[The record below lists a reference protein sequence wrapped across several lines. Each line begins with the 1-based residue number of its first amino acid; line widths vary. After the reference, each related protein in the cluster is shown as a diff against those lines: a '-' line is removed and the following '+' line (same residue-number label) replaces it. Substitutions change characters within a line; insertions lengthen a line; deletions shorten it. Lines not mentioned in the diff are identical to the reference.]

1 MKKISITITLLAVCF
16 STVVWATPK
25 MIEPE
30 KIFQKVVRAIGIY
43 KPISFSVQEASQT
56 QTGPE
61 HNSELHLK
69 LDTSIIKK
77 ATQMGAK
84 GEQLL
89 AFFISHQMSFYY
101 LGLQAKPTFFP
112 KNQEELTDVKD
123 ADQMGII
130 YAYLAGY
137 VTDMKALGD
146 DFVSFLETV
155 YAAYQKPE
163 DANYKQ
169 RIGRAKTHQKEVS
182 KFILAFETATYL
194 SMINENFDVSCLYN
208 HIAQK
213 YGGKTIYNNAGVNQF
228 QLLLEKLTKEG
239 INPDF
244 YYPVTLDI
252 NPQTRGD
259 VGAANRITAE
269 SIYQKA
275 LGYFEKTIKADP
287 YYIPAYLNLACLHS
301 LKAEYGRMPGSGS
314 SGKMTDT
321 LLTQAQARAL
331 LKKAQVNN
339 QKAKDLLQKLT
350 DQASLYANVATNTKV
365 VAAII
370 TFLENPKA
378 NRAQAKQMLLPLR
391 THKKDF
397 VDLNLRVLERRPPGE
412 FVNLEKTCGATEQI
426 AGIALDNKK
435 QRGKHLG
442 NADQQYLEGTAKA
455 NLVVVLCKNRGI
467 RIYLEEMPGYH
478 AKKIVYVAQGRMV
491 YFLKTLDGYQGT
503 TSCPPSIKLK
513 ESYEKIKKGYGEPR
527 QKRNGTLTSVG
538 YTFKTYLG
546 KKIIFQLDPQFNL
559 DSWMI
564 YEIVDKNN

>member
-1 MKKISITITLLAVCF
+1 MTLLAVCF
-16 STVVWATPK
+16 STALWATPK
-25 MIEPE
+25 KAVLAIQPQ
-30 KIFQKVVRAIGIY
+30 KIFRKVVRAVGLY
-43 KPISFSVQEASQT
+43 TPISLVLEEESQAGVPLRLDVSD
-56 QTGPE
+56 QQKPR
-61 HNSELHLK
+61 LK
-69 LDTSIIKK
+69 LDKSIINK
-77 ATQMGAK
+77 ANEMGTK
-84 GEQLL
+84 GESLL
-89 AFFISHQMSFYY
+89 AFLIGHQVAFYY
-101 LGLQAKPTFFP
+101 QELSSKPIFFP
-112 KNQEELTDVKD
+112 TNSKDNSIEDVID
-123 ADQMGII
+123 ADQYGMI
-130 YAYLAGY
+130 YAHMAGY
-137 VTDMKALGD
+137 AMVD
-146 DFVSFLETV
+146 DFVDFLDIV
-155 YAAYQKPE
+155 YHNYHKEKGAIYQLRKE
-163 DANYKQ
+163 RAEKNKQ
-169 RIGRAKTHQKEVS
+169 ELR
-182 KFILAFETATYL
+182 KFFLIFETATYL

-259 VGAANRITAE
+259 VGAANRITVE
-269 SIYQKA
+269 SIYQKS